1 MPLQNKGFMRSG
13 IVLYK
18 FLLMVFVSLFSQ
30 IVFANSENKLLNT
43 NLNLDFSTM
52 HIWRGGATSS
62 VPTFKPS
69 FEITGNNSTTG
80 IWFAQSIDGE
90 YTEMDLYFKYNYKYF
105 SFTIYDYYCPASIET
120 SNEITNY
127 DRNTTEH
134 TIELNLAFNGTIRF
148 PFKVL
153 VATMVYGNDIN
164 SETDKNNYSTYLEFG
179 YNTQI
184 DKNSLDFFVGFNT
197 FESYYSEEFGVINA
211 GLTAS
216 GNIKIRKSFELP
228 VQASLVTNPSTNSLF
243 LNFGFTL

>member
-1 MPLQNKGFMRSG
+1 MKSG

-18 FLLMVFVSLFSQ
+18 FLLMVFVSLVSLV
-30 IVFANSENKLLNT
+30 VFANSENKLLNT

-90 YTEMDLYFKYNYKYF
+90 YTEMDLYFTYSYRSF

-127 DRNTTEH
+127 KRNTTDH
-134 TIELNLAFNGTIRF
+134 TIELNVAFNGTTRF

-164 SETDKNNYSTYLEFG
+164 SETNKNNYSTYIELG
-179 YNTQI
+179 YNVQI
-184 DKNSLDFFVGFNT
+184 DKNSLNLFVGLNT
-197 FESYYSEEFGVINA
+197 FENYYSDKFGIINA
-211 GLTAS
+211 GFTLS
-216 GNIKIRKSFELP
+216 RNLQLWKSYEVP
-228 VQASLVTNPSTNSLF
+228 VYTSLVTNPTENSLY
-243 LNFGFTL
+243 LNFGFKL